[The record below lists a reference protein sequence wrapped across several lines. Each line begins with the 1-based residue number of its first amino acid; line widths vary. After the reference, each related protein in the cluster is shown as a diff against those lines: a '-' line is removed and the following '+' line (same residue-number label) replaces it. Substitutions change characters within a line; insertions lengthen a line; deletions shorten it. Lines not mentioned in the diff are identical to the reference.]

1 MGGLLY
7 ILMSNFLAPVA
18 FQLDIPFF
26 KEVSFQCNE
35 ANIPG
40 ISMEGPQQA
49 TVYNDFQL
57 SGDKLNYEDFT
68 ISFLVDEDMRNYSI
82 IHNWMTGITY
92 PQKAGQWREF
102 ANAMRAKEHKGDDVE
117 RLDLTLRILNSS
129 FNTQTV
135 VKIYDAFPVAITSL
149 PFSVDTN
156 DIQYLTADVT
166 FKYTYFKLLDKND
179 KELTL

>member
-1 MGGLLY
+1 MV
-7 ILMSNFLAPVA
+7 SNTNFLAPVA
-18 FQLDIPFF
+18 FQLDIPLF
-26 KEVSFQCNE
+26 KEVSFQCNS

-40 ISMEGPQQA
+40 ISMGGPQQA
-49 TVYNDFQL
+49 TPFNDFQL
-57 SGDKLNYEDFT
+57 SGDKLNYEDFQVT
-68 ISFLVDEDMRNYSI
+68 VLVDEDLRNYSI

-92 PQKAGQWREF
+92 PHKADQWREF
-102 ANAMRAKEHKGDDVE
+102 ANAMVAKEHKGPDYD

-135 VKIYDAFPVAITSL
+135 VKIYDAFPVGITSL

-156 DIQYLTADVT
+156 DIQYLTADIT

>member
-1 MGGLLY
+1 
-7 ILMSNFLAPVA
+7 
-18 FQLDIPFF
+18 
-26 KEVSFQCNE
+26 
-35 ANIPG
+35 
-40 ISMEGPQQA
+40 
-49 TVYNDFQL
+49 
-57 SGDKLNYEDFT
+57 
-68 ISFLVDEDMRNYSI
+68 
-82 IHNWMTGITY
+82 MTGITY

-102 ANAMRAKEHKGDDVE
+102 ADAMKSKDHKGDDYD

-135 VKIYDAFPVAITSL
+135 IKIYDAFPVTITSL

-166 FKYTYFKLLDKND
+166 FKYTYFKILDKFD

>member
-1 MGGLLY
+1 MV
-7 ILMSNFLAPVA
+7 SNTNFLAPVA
-18 FQLDIPFF
+18 FQLDIPLF
-26 KEVSFQCNE
+26 KEVSFQCNS

-40 ISMEGPQQA
+40 ISMGGPQQA
-49 TVYNDFQL
+49 TMFNDFQL
-57 SGDKLNYEDFT
+57 SGDKLNYEDFQVT
-68 ISFLVDEDMRNYSI
+68 ILIDEDLRNYSI

-92 PQKAGQWREF
+92 PQKSGQWREF
-102 ANAMRAKEHKGDDVE
+102 ADKMVEKEHKGPDYD

-135 VKIYDAFPVAITSL
+135 VKIYDAFPVGITSL

-156 DIQYLTADVT
+156 DIQYLTADIT

>member
-1 MGGLLY
+1 MV
-7 ILMSNFLAPVA
+7 SNTNFLAPVA
-18 FQLDIPFF
+18 FQLDIPLF
-26 KEVSFQCNE
+26 KEVSFQCNS

-40 ISMEGPQQA
+40 ISMGGPQQA
-49 TVYNDFQL
+49 TPFNDFQL
-57 SGDKLNYEDFT
+57 SGDKLNYEDFQVT
-68 ISFLVDEDMRNYSI
+68 ILIDEDLRNYSI

-92 PQKAGQWREF
+92 PQKSGQWREF
-102 ANAMRAKEHKGDDVE
+102 ANTMIEKEHKGPDYD

-135 VKIYDAFPVAITSL
+135 VKIYDAFPVGITSL

-156 DIQYLTADVT
+156 DIQYLTADIT

>member
-92 PQKAGQWREF
+92 PQKAEQWR
-102 ANAMRAKEHKGDDVE
+102 DVD

>member
-1 MGGLLY
+1 
-7 ILMSNFLAPVA
+7 MSNFLAPVA

-26 KEVSFQCNE
+26 KEVSFQCNA

-40 ISMEGPQQA
+40 ISMGGPQQA
-49 TVYNDFQL
+49 TIYNDFQL
-57 SGDKLNYEDFT
+57 SGDKLNYEDFSVT
-68 ISFLVDEDMRNYSI
+68 FLIDENMSNYSI

-92 PQKAGQWREF
+92 PQKADQWREF
-102 ANAMRAKEHKGDDVE
+102 ANTMLDKKHQGVDVD

-135 VKIYDAFPVAITSL
+135 VKLYDAFPVGLSSL

-156 DIQYLTADVT
+156 DIQYLTADAT

-179 KELTL
+179 NELTL